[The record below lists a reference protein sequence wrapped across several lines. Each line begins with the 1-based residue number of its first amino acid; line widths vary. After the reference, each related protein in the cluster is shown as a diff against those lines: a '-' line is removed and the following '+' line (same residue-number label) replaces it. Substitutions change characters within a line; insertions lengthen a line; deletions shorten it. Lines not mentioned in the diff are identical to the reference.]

1 MRFNGD
7 VVAFE
12 YAGIPMIGNLQT
24 GYAIGLTSRGAE
36 VCSRMLEGD
45 VSERDVAEVDA
56 ALLEHLHRGGFF
68 VEASRSSRVTAAYL
82 HVTQRCNLACVGCYS
97 LDEQRNRLSDAPL
110 DSITR
115 AIDQLAEAGL
125 ASLVISGGEP
135 FLRADLPDITAYAK
149 QVGVER
155 VTVLSNGL
163 CVSPDALERLA
174 PYVDCVS
181 VSFDGCSADSTA
193 YLRGEQRFDELVAA
207 VRMVRESGIPAHIIP
222 TVHARNVDDLPA
234 YVQLAKDLDATLN
247 FSLLTC
253 EPNDVHLGG
262 LLPDDEELRMLGR
275 GLLTLDGGR
284 PLSLLDAPVGL
295 SLTVKSNCG
304 AGCRE
309 LSIGA
314 DGTIYPCHMLQRPE
328 FAMGNA
334 FTGTVAEALESDV
347 GKKFRSLDVE
357 SFEGCG
363 TCRYMRIC
371 GGGCRAR
378 SLFESGDVESRDSYC
393 AMTQEFYDDL
403 GEKMQASLQVQRG

>member
-24 GYAIGLTSRGAE
+24 GYAIGLTPQGAA
-36 VCSRMLEGD
+36 VCFRMLEED

-68 VEASRSSRVTAAYL
+68 VEAPYTSHVTAAYL

-97 LDEQRNRLSDAPL
+97 LDEQRNRLVDAPL

-115 AIDQLAEAGL
+115 AIGQLAGAGL
-125 ASLVISGGEP
+125 VSLVISGGEP
-135 FLRADLPDITAYAK
+135 FLRADLPDIAAYAK
-149 QVGVER
+149 QVGIEK
-155 VTVLSNGL
+155 VTILSNGL
-163 CVSPDALERLA
+163 CISSNVLEQLA
-174 PYVDCVS
+174 PYVDCIS

-193 YLRGEQRFDELVAA
+193 YIRGEQRFDELVAA
-207 VRMVRESGIPAHIIP
+207 VGMVRESGIPAHIIP
-222 TVHARNVDDLPA
+222 TVHARNVDDLPV

-253 EPNDVHLGG
+253 EPNDVHLGD
-262 LLPDDEELRMLGR
+262 LLPDGDKLRMLGR
-275 GLLTLDGGR
+275 SLLTLDGGK

-295 SLTVKSNCG
+295 NLSVKSNCG
-304 AGCRE
+304 VGYRE

-334 FTGTVAEALESDV
+334 FTGTVDEALESDV
-347 GKKFRSLDVE
+347 SKKFRALDVE

-393 AMTQEFYDDL
+393 TMIQAFYDDL
-403 GEKMQASLQVQRG
+403 GEKMQASLQARRG